1 LSTLIPA
8 LNLII
13 SSGFYLLVIIF
24 FLYKLQKKVL
34 KINFFLNKGN
44 YKKEKWIQ
52 IVNNNKEETYRKV
65 QTIDPPDRPPPRDL
79 NELNNLNY

>member
-1 LSTLIPA
+1 M
-8 LNLII
+8 
-13 SSGFYLLVIIF
+13 
-24 FLYKLQKKVL
+24 L

-79 NELNNLNY
+79 NELNNSNY